1 VQEVTVTGQ
10 EVSIGRHYG
19 SETRFFSTYVICIC
33 RTQVSNCFSE
43 AKYASHHVLPF
54 HELN

>member
-1 VQEVTVTGQ
+1 MQEVTVTGQ